1 MTNIKC
7 NDLNIKLI
15 DNFIN
20 KFIKNDTNYLN
31 HLESEYNKLVK
42 IDDNQTL
49 MDNYLKLNITKFLYD
64 IKINNKN
71 DSDSQCWEYINNIIL
86 KQKNQKNISLKRGER
101 ARSRFRRAR
110 NIIKTKKANN
120 RSKFIDVVNKAKEE
134 NKAVQAIADDL
145 KAAESRWRK
154 ISSSNNSSYRS
165 NKNSRSNK
173 DSEN

>member
-42 IDDNQTL
+42 IDDNQIL

-86 KQKNQKNISLKRGER
+86 KQKKSKKYITK
-101 ARSRFRRAR
+101 AR
-110 NIIKTKKANN
+110 
-120 RSKFIDVVNKAKEE
+120 
-134 NKAVQAIADDL
+134 
-145 KAAESRWRK
+145 
-154 ISSSNNSSYRS
+154 
-165 NKNSRSNK
+165 
-173 DSEN
+173 